1 MTKEKL
7 LIVGGG
13 FIGKHLA
20 QYAKAKGYDVFI
32 VSLNKWDSEI
42 EGVNFLQADIT
53 NEESLKEILTGI
65 DFEYVIN
72 TSGYVDHAE
81 NSNGGRHVIEQHFT
95 GVLNLV
101 SCLEKNKLKTFIQLG
116 SSDEYGT
123 SSAPQSENLREL
135 PISPYS
141 LGKTAATHFLQMLHK
156 TEEFPSVIL
165 RLFLVYGPTQDSNRF
180 LPSVLTSILKD
191 ESFSAS
197 KGEQLRDFCYI
208 DDITKGIFK
217 ALDAPGAKGEII
229 NLASGQAV
237 SIRSVL
243 EKLIDVTKSKATPEF
258 GALPY
263 RSGENMS
270 LYANITKAK
279 KLLDWSPE
287 ISFDEGILRTV
298 NYYKNKRD
306 D

>member
-20 QYAKAKGYDVFI
+20 QYAKNKGYDVFI
-32 VSLNKWDSEI
+32 LSLNSSNDAI
-42 EGVNFLQADIT
+42 EGINFLQADIT
-53 NEESLKEILTGI
+53 SLENLKEILTGL

-81 NSNGGRHVIEQHFT
+81 YSNGGRHIIEQHFT
-95 GVLNLV
+95 CVLNLV
-101 SCLEKNKLKTFIQLG
+101 SCLERNKLKTFIQLG
-116 SSDEYGT
+116 SSDEYGA
-123 SSAPQSENLREL
+123 SPAPQSEDLRES

-165 RLFLVYGPTQDSNRF
+165 RFFLVYGPTQDSNRF
-180 LPSVLTSILKD
+180 LPGVLTSILKD
-191 ESFSAS
+191 ESFPVS

-208 DDITKGIFK
+208 DDITKGILK
-217 ALDAPGAKGEII
+217 ALDVPDAKGEVI
-229 NLASGQAV
+229 NLASGQVV
-237 SIRSVL
+237 SIRNVL
-243 EKLIDVTKSKATPEF
+243 EKLIKVTKSKAAPQF

-263 RSGENMS
+263 RNGENMS
-270 LYANITKAK
+270 LYADITKAK

-287 ISFDEGILRTV
+287 ISFDEGISRTV
-298 NYYKNKRD
+298 NYYKNK
-306 D
+306 

>member
-20 QYAKAKGYDVFI
+20 QYAKAKGYNVFI

-42 EGVNFLQADIT
+42 EGVNSLQADIT

-81 NSNGGRHVIEQHFT
+81 YSNGGRHIIKQHFT

-116 SSDEYGT
+116 SSDEYGA

-180 LPSVLTSILKD
+180 LPGVLTSILRD
-191 ESFSAS
+191 ESFPVS

-217 ALDAPGAKGEII
+217 ALDAPGAKGEVI

-237 SIRSVL
+237 SIRNIL
-243 EKLIDVTKSKATPEF
+243 EKLIDVTKSKANPEF
-258 GALPY
+258 GAVPY

>member
-20 QYAKAKGYDVFI
+20 QYAKNKGYDVFI
-32 VSLNKWDSEI
+32 LSLNSSNDAI
-42 EGVNFLQADIT
+42 EGINFLQADIT
-53 NEESLKEILTGI
+53 SLENLKEILTGL

-81 NSNGGRHVIEQHFT
+81 YSNGGRHIIEQHFT
-95 GVLNLV
+95 CVLNLV
-101 SCLEKNKLKTFIQLG
+101 SCLERNKLKTFIQLG
-116 SSDEYGT
+116 SSDEYGA
-123 SSAPQSENLREL
+123 SPAPQSEDLRES

-180 LPSVLTSILKD
+180 LPGVLTSILKD
-191 ESFSAS
+191 ESFPVS

-208 DDITKGIFK
+208 DDITKGILK
-217 ALDAPGAKGEII
+217 ALDVPDAKGEVI
-229 NLASGQAV
+229 NLASGQVV
-237 SIRSVL
+237 SIRNVL
-243 EKLIDVTKSKATPEF
+243 EKLIKVTKSKAAPQF

-263 RSGENMS
+263 RNGENMS
-270 LYANITKAK
+270 LYADITKAK

-287 ISFDEGILRTV
+287 ISFDEGISRTV
-298 NYYKNKRD
+298 NYYKNK
-306 D
+306 